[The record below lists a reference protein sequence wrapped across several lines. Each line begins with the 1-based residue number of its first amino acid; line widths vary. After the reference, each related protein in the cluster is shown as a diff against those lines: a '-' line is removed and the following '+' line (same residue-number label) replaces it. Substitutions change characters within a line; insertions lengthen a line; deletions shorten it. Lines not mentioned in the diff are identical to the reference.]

1 MKRLQNVYRIV
12 CYTKRIV
19 YLHSHKSPNI
29 SKPRQIL
36 AGQPKG
42 TESTTSSLYIRTGL
56 LLGLPCS
63 FLCSN
68 FCCRALFTIRLAIDV
83 VTDRDGNKA

>member
-1 MKRLQNVYRIV
+1 MLYK
-12 CYTKRIV
+12 KIV
-19 YLHSHKSPNI
+19 YLHSYKSPNI
-29 SKPRQIL
+29 SKPCQLL
-36 AGQPKG
+36 AGRPKG
-42 TESTTSSLYIRTGL
+42 MESTTSSLYIRTAL

-63 FLCSN
+63 FLCLN